1 MLRISSASFTCSFV
15 GTIIGMIEF
24 INEFV
29 MLDDL
34 PVIFIGVGIL
44 NSDR

>member
-1 MLRISSASFTCSFV
+1 MPRISKASFTCSFV
-15 GTIIGMIEF
+15 GIIIGIIEL

-29 MLDDL
+29 MLDDR

-44 NSDR
+44 NSDK